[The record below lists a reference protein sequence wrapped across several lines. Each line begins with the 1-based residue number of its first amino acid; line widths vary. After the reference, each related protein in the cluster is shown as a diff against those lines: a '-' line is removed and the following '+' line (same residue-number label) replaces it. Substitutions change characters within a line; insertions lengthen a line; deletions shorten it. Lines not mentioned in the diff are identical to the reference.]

1 MLPLR
6 ALCWGFEAGWSGDG
20 PVSSSAGLVGRLVQP
35 SRSVNKFN
43 ASRDTVS
50 PNIRLQAYSQE
61 AARPFLPSCWE
72 SSVLPVPHQV
82 TWVLSSTGAGEK
94 DNL

>member
-6 ALCWGFEAGWSGDG
+6 ALCWGFEAGWSADG
-20 PVSSSAGLVGRLVQP
+20 PVSSSAGLVGRLAQP

-50 PNIRLQAYSQE
+50 QNITLQAYSQSG
-61 AARPFLPSCWE
+61 RPFLPSCWE
-72 SSVLPVPHQV
+72 SSVLI
-82 TWVLSSTGAGEK
+82 VLSSWTW
-94 DNL
+94 